1 MKKDELLVI
10 LKNRFENNTIR
21 HENIKWVDIEKRLN
35 EKNLSVLLK
44 MEETGGEPDVI
55 GYNSEKDVYIYCDCS
70 KESPVN
76 RRSLCYDFLALES
89 RKANKPSGDAQTLA
103 NQIGVKITNVD
114 EYNLL
119 QSTGDYD
126 LKTSSWLDTPN
137 KIRSLGGALFGD
149 KRYDTV
155 FTYHNGAESYY
166 SARGFRGI
174 LEV

>member
-55 GYNSEKDVYIYCDCS
+55 GYNFEKDVYIYCDCS

>member
-21 HENIKWVDIEKRLN
+21 HKNIKWVDIEKRLN

>member
-55 GYNSEKDVYIYCDCS
+55 GYNFEKDVYIYCDCS
-70 KESPVN
+70 KESPLN

>member
-21 HENIKWVDIEKRLN
+21 HKNIKWVDIEKRLN

-55 GYNSEKDVYIYCDCS
+55 GYNFEKDVYIYCDCS

>member
-10 LKNRFENNTIR
+10 LKNRFENNIIR
-21 HENIKWVDIEKRLN
+21 HENIKWTDIEKRLN

-55 GYNSEKDVYIYCDCS
+55 GYNLEKDVYIYCDCS
-70 KESPVN
+70 KESPIN

-103 NQIGVKITNVD
+103 KQIGVRITNVD

>member
-55 GYNSEKDVYIYCDCS
+55 GYNFEKDVYIYCDCS

-103 NQIGVKITNVD
+103 NQIGVKITNAD